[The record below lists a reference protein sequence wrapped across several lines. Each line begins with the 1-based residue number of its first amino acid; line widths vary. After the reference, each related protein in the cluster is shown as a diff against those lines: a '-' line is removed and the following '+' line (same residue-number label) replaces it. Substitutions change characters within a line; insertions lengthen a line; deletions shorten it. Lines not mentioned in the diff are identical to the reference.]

1 MVKKESLNKKEAF
14 KQPKEVKAKSSG
26 SSLKSFASLG
36 IKQKIFGIVKF
47 LLGLCLLPCVYAVS
61 AAFARQISMV
71 DPAIQRYFWSG
82 VIAFIVFHIFIGE
95 LAIVYDSGHKLLEVI
110 FSFFAPLV
118 KVAPYLLPVYTI
130 ILCVVYGILSLF
142 IKSAWLLQYTLFL
155 LGLTTML
162 HLVFS
167 AKTVR
172 SQEDDFLESNYILG
186 FSFIYIVNVGFI
198 ALILSFLL
206 ASFNFGDF
214 VGRSITLYR
223 DIFYAIFK
231 QLFVY

>member
-1 MVKKESLNKKEAF
+1 MAKKESPNKKEVP
-14 KQPKEVKAKSSG
+14 KQPKEPKSKSPG
-26 SSLKSFASLG
+26 SSWKSFASLG
-36 IKQKIFGIVKF
+36 ISQKIFGIVKF

-61 AAFARQISMV
+61 AVFALQISAV
-71 DPAIQRYFWSG
+71 DPAIQRYFWAG
-82 VIAFIVFHIFIGE
+82 VIAFIVFHIFIAE
-95 LAIVYDSGHKLLEVI
+95 LAIIYDSGHKLLELI

-118 KVAPYLLPVYTI
+118 KVAPYLVPVYTI
-130 ILCVVYGILSLF
+130 VLCLVYAILSLF

-155 LGLTTML
+155 LGFTTTL

-172 SQEDDFLESNYILG
+172 SQEDDFLKGNYIFG

-198 ALILSFLL
+198 ALILSFMV

-214 VGRSITLYR
+214 AGRSLALYKYN
-223 DIFYAIFK
+223 FYAIFK

>member
-1 MVKKESLNKKEAF
+1 MGKKESLNKKEAS
-14 KQPKEVKAKSSG
+14 KQPKEPKEKCARKSSG
-26 SSLKSFASLG
+26 SFG
-36 IKQKIFGIVKF
+36 IPDKIFGVVKF
-47 LLGLCLLPCVYAVS
+47 ILGLCLLPFVYAVS
-61 AAFARQISMV
+61 AVFVRQISIIE
-71 DPAIQRYFWSG
+71 PAIQGYFWAG
-82 VIAFIVFHIFIGE
+82 VITFISFHIFIGE
-95 LAIVYDSGHKLLEVI
+95 LVIIYDSGHRLLEVI
-110 FSFFAPLV
+110 FSFFMPLV

-130 ILCVVYGILSLF
+130 ILCLVYAILSLL

-155 LGLTTML
+155 LGFTTML

-172 SQEDDFLESNYILG
+172 SQENDFLKGNYIFG

-198 ALILSFLL
+198 ALILSFMVS
-206 ASFNFGDF
+206 SFNFGDF
-214 VGRSITLYR
+214 VGHSLTLYK

>member
-1 MVKKESLNKKEAF
+1 MGKKESPNKKEVP
-14 KQPKEVKAKSSG
+14 KQPKEPKSKSSG

-36 IKQKIFGIVKF
+36 ISQKIFGIVKF

-61 AAFARQISMV
+61 VVFVRQISVV
-71 DPAIQRYFWSG
+71 DPVIQRYFWAG
-82 VIAFIVFHIFIGE
+82 VITFVVFHIFIGE
-95 LAIVYDSGHKLLEVI
+95 LAIIYDSGHKLLEVI

-130 ILCVVYGILSLF
+130 ILCVVYAILSLF

-155 LGLTTML
+155 LGFTTML
-162 HLVFS
+162 HLAFS

-172 SQEDDFLESNYILG
+172 SQEDDFLKGNYIFG

-198 ALILSFLL
+198 ALILSFMVT
-206 ASFNFGDF
+206 SFNFGDF
-214 VGRSITLYR
+214 VGGSIALYK
-223 DIFYAIFK
+223 DIFCAIFK

>member
-1 MVKKESLNKKEAF
+1 MDRKVVPNKKEVSG
-14 KQPKEVKAKSSG
+14 QTKELKEKGARKSSG
-26 SSLKSFASLG
+26 SFG
-36 IKQKIFGIVKF
+36 IPDKIFGVVKF
-47 LLGLCLLPCVYAVS
+47 ILGLCLLPFVYAVS
-61 AAFARQISMV
+61 AVFVRQISIV
-71 DPAIQRYFWSG
+71 EGAIQGYFWAG
-82 VIAFIVFHIFIGE
+82 VITFIVFHIFIGE
-95 LAIVYDSGHKLLEVI
+95 LAIIYDSGHRLLEVI

-130 ILCVVYGILSLF
+130 VLCLAYAILSLF

-155 LGLTTML
+155 LGFTTIL
-162 HLVFS
+162 HLAFS

-172 SQEDDFLESNYILG
+172 SQEDDFLKGNYIFG

-198 ALILSFLL
+198 ALILSFLV

-214 VGRSITLYR
+214 VGRSLTLYK
-223 DIFYAIFK
+223 DIFCAIFK

>member
-1 MVKKESLNKKEAF
+1 MVKKEFLNKKEVS

-26 SSLKSFASLG
+26 SSLKSFASSG
-36 IKQKIFGIVKF
+36 ISQKIFGIVKF

-61 AAFARQISMV
+61 AVFVLQISAV
-71 DPAIQRYFWSG
+71 QSAIQGYFWAG

-95 LAIVYDSGHKLLEVI
+95 LAIIYDSGHKFLELI

-130 ILCVVYGILSLF
+130 ILCLVYAILSLF
-142 IKSAWLLQYTLFL
+142 IKSVWLLQYILFL
-155 LGLTTML
+155 LGFTTML
-162 HLVFS
+162 HLAFS

-172 SQEDDFLESNYILG
+172 SQEDDFLKGNYIFG
-186 FSFIYIVNVGFI
+186 FSFIYIVNVGFV
-198 ALILSFLL
+198 ALILSFMVS
-206 ASFNFGDF
+206 SFNFGDF
-214 VGRSITLYR
+214 AGRSVALYKYS
-223 DIFYAIFK
+223 FYAIFK